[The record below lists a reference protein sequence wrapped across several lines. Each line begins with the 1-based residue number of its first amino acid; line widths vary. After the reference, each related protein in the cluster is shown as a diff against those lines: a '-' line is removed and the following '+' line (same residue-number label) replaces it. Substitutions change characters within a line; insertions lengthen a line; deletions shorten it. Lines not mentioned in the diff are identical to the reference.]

1 MTVKNA
7 NAMRAKFIKIFM
19 GYAQESG
26 EDVGLEAANIFSF
39 PVVADDGEEGSV
51 QVVIKIPKDED
62 GDDCYARRE
71 GYALKLAEK
80 TEKAAAKTAEKE
92 KKIARDKARREAKA
106 AEHEAKKNKN
116 EKKED

>member
-7 NAMRAKFIKIFM
+7 NVLRAKFVEFFM
-19 GYAQESG
+19 SYAQKMG
-26 EDVGLEAANIFSF
+26 EDVGLEGASVFSF
-39 PVVADDGEEGSV
+39 PVVADDGEEGCV

-80 TEKAAAKTAEKE
+80 TEKAAAEKE

-106 AEHEAKKNKN
+106 AEREAKKKDEN
-116 EKKED
+116 EED